1 MKRKLIL
8 GLGLAL
14 LIFAISAMVVVKNLD
29 NIVANQRLINEQD
42 IIIGKYNEMLFEM
55 KGAQAELYRHQA
67 GYTRNID
74 DLVNY
79 IEAFDENMEFLSRQY
94 SSHLN
99 DIACMQ
105 CHSKIKER
113 LSSLTGIFSEIKMH
127 IKDYKR
133 DVSILI
139 TTDDS
144 GQIKVLEDA
153 ATKRGNTIIELLEK
167 VRHAADKMREEI
179 KNKRNI
185 LIRRSR
191 AVIFLAI
198 FFTIVFSFLIFIA
211 VIRGI
216 TTPINSLIKGIQK
229 IASGDFSE
237 RVNIK
242 KRAPKSWK
250 LFGVTVGF
258 SKNLTISWGTDEIGF
273 MAEAFNNMA
282 EKLSSIM
289 EEKDALLQRLREFNE
304 ELEKKVKDATEELRL
319 AHENM
324 VRAETLAAIG
334 TLAAGVSHEIST
346 PLNTILGFTQLTISE
361 LDDSNPIKG
370 DLKVIEQ
377 EAVRCK
383 RIVQGLLDFARPQ
396 RHEER
401 LTDINNIIN
410 ETLSLIEY
418 QPSMKKIVIKKDM
431 DSKLVPIEADHLQLK
446 QVFLNIILNA
456 VQAMPEGGELKITTR
471 NVNKGVE
478 IAISD
483 TGIGI
488 PEEER
493 KKIFQPF
500 YTTKKDGTG
509 LGLSISYGIIKE
521 HGGEIY
527 VESEIGR
534 GSKFR
539 VFIPIKSSDKLL
551 NQAQSDRPHKHA

>member
-1 MKRKLIL
+1 MKRKLIQ
-8 GLGLAL
+8 GLGLAM
-14 LIFAISAMVVVKNLD
+14 LIFVISAMVVVKNLD

-42 IIIGKYNEMLFEM
+42 IIIGKYNEMLFQM

-191 AVIFLAI
+191 AVIFIAI

-216 TTPINSLIKGIQK
+216 TTPINSLIKGIQN
-229 IASGDFSE
+229 IASGDFTQ
-237 RVNIK
+237 RVDVNTK
-242 KRAPKSWK
+242 
-250 LFGVTVGF
+250 
-258 SKNLTISWGTDEIGF
+258 DEIGF
-273 MAEAFNNMA
+273 MAKAFNDMT
-282 EKLSSIM
+282 EKLSSM
-289 EEKDALLQRLREFNE
+289 NKEKDRLLHTLQGFNE
-304 ELEKKVKDATEELRL
+304 ELEKKVKEATEKLRL
-319 AHENM
+319 TQENM

-346 PLNTILGFTQLTISE
+346 PLNTIIGFVQLTISE
-361 LDDSNPIKG
+361 MDDSNPIKG

-383 RIVQGLLDFARPQ
+383 RIVQGLLNFAKPQ

-410 ETLSLIEY
+410 ETLLLIEY
-418 QPSMKKIVIKKDM
+418 QPSMKKIVIKKNM

-478 IAISD
+478 VAISD

-551 NQAQSDRPHKHA
+551 NQAQSDRPHNHA